1 MDVRRDNSAQGV
13 FKPFLPEPVSPVE
26 CCIFVTKKN
35 RVSLWSARPGAVC
48 PAQWR
53 RLGSLLD
60 DAECLQARRFRL
72 EADRS
77 AYVLAHGLRRLA
89 LAAWLKV
96 PAASLRFAAVA
107 GGRPQLL
114 VPPHH
119 PVFFSHTHTREAVLV
134 ALSADAAVGVDV
146 ESTQGP
152 LISAGLLADF
162 IAQPEV
168 AEQDFYFYWTA
179 LEAFWKAAGTG
190 LAYGQPRL
198 HLERHAAGH
207 WLAWAV
213 SQRPGAAP
221 ASRPTL
227 VFPVTAPPG
236 CCASLALRAPA
247 RAHTLPPAVSAG
259 WLIEEHDLASAGNCL
274 GWPEVF

>member
-1 MDVRRDNSAQGV
+1 M
-13 FKPFLPEPVSPVE
+13 
-26 CCIFVTKKN
+26 
-35 RVSLWSARPGAVC
+35 C

-60 DAECLQARRFRL
+60 DTECRQARRFRF
-72 EADRS
+72 EADRR

-96 PAASLRFAAVA
+96 PAASLRFGAAA

-114 VPPHH
+114 TPAHR

-134 ALSADAAVGVDV
+134 ALSPDAAVGIDV
-146 ESTQGP
+146 ESTQGS
-152 LISAGLLADF
+152 LISAELLAGF

-168 AEQDFYFYWTA
+168 ADTDFYFYWTA

-190 LAYGQPRL
+190 LTQGQPRL
-198 HLERHAAGH
+198 YFERSAQGH
-207 WLAWAV
+207 WLARPE
-213 SQRPGAAP
+213 SLRPGAAP
-221 ASRPTL
+221 AGRPTL
-227 VFPVTAPPG
+227 IFPVTAPPG

-247 RAHTLPPAVSAG
+247 QHHTLPLAGSAG
-259 WLIEEHDLASAGNCL
+259 CLIEERDLSSDGDWM